1 MLAKDSIANTFL
13 VSLAL
18 CVVCSLVVSA
28 AAVNLR
34 DLQKSNKDL
43 DIRKNVLI
51 VAGLGTDVEINRMS
65 RTELSDLF
73 EKRVDEKLVDLSSG
87 DYVENPEP
95 SYDPRKAAKDPGQRV
110 PVEGSF
116 PIGAGY
122 REPKARV
129 FLIKDESGKA
139 NRVVLPIYGMG
150 LWSTLYGFVAV
161 EKDLR
166 TVAGLTYY
174 QHAETPGLGGEVENP
189 GWKSKWP
196 GKKVWATGAEPSN
209 ENLKIGVAKG
219 APTPENLPYQ
229 VDGLSGATITSRG
242 VDSMLK
248 YWFSQEGFGPYLKKL
263 ATELGGTNE
272 Q

>member
-13 VSLAL
+13 VSIVL

-43 DIRKNVLI
+43 DIRKNVLV
-51 VAGLGTDVEINRMS
+51 VAGLGTNQEISRMS
-65 RTELSDLF
+65 RTDLNELYQKQV
-73 EKRVDEKLVDLSSG
+73 EEKLVELSSG
-87 DYVENPEP
+87 DYVANPAP
-95 SYDPRKAAKDPGQRV
+95 NYDPRKAAKDPTLQV
-110 PVEGSF
+110 PVKGSF
-116 PIGAGY
+116 PIGAGF
-122 REPKARV
+122 REPMTPV
-129 FLIKDESGKA
+129 YLIKDSSGKLD
-139 NRVVLPIYGMG
+139 RVVLPIYGMG
-150 LWSTLYGFVAV
+150 LWSTLYGFVAL

-189 GWKSKWP
+189 GWKAKWP
-196 GKKVWATGAEPSN
+196 GKLVWVDGGEPNN

-219 APTPENLPYQ
+219 APTSENLPYQ

-242 VDSMLK
+242 VDTMLK
-248 YWFSQEGFGPYLKKL
+248 YWFSQEGYGPYLKKL
-263 ATELGGTNE
+263 ATEVGGTNE
-272 Q
+272 